1 MDRRQFIYRS
11 GVGSLAALTA
21 SVQPLWSYAASLASG
36 HRKFVVLQLSG
47 GNDGLNTVI
56 PYHDDAYYQN
66 RLTLAY
72 RKDEVLRI
80 DDRIG
85 LHPSLT
91 GLAGLLEKGML
102 TLLQGVGYPNPNRS
116 HFESMD
122 LWHTAH
128 AENRNTGWLGRY
140 LDRAMQAAQPTAIYV
155 GNGVR
160 PLALQARSSTPLAVR
175 QIDQFRI
182 GSETLRPVAES
193 LNHVRAEDDDLTA
206 LVAKNLTAALQAD
219 AQLAAVTSAASN
231 VSYPES
237 QLGQDLKTVAAMIR
251 AEIPA
256 RVYYVTLD
264 GFDTHANQRN
274 AHAAL
279 LQQFSA
285 AISAFCSDLGA
296 DHLLDQVLVMAFS
309 EFGRRVK
316 ENGSLGT
323 DHGVAGPLFLAGGSL
338 QGGIVGDHPSLTDLD
353 DGDLKVSLD
362 YRRIYNAV
370 LQDWME
376 LPETRN
382 PEDAIILGEYPAL
395 SNLFR
400 I

>member
-1 MDRRQFIYRS
+1 MDRRQFLHRTS
-11 GVGSLAALTA
+11 VGSLAALTA
-21 SVQPLWSYAASLASG
+21 SVQPLWSYAASLTTSP
-36 HRKFVVLQLSG
+36 RKFVVLQLSG

-56 PYHDDAYYQN
+56 PYHDDVYYQN

-72 RKDEVLRI
+72 GRDELLRI

-91 GLAGLLEKGML
+91 ELASLLDKGML

-128 AENRNTGWLGRY
+128 AANRNTGWLGRY
-140 LDRAMQAAQPTAIYV
+140 LDRAKQTTQPSAIYV

-160 PLALQARSSTPLAVR
+160 PLALQARSSTPLSVR

-182 GSETLRPVAES
+182 GSDTSRPVAEEVS
-193 LNHVRAEDDDLTA
+193 RVQADDDDLTA

-256 RVYYVTLD
+256 AVYYVTLD

-274 AHAAL
+274 AHSAL

-285 AISAFCSDLGA
+285 ALSAFCKDLSA
-296 DHLLDQVLVMAFS
+296 DQLLDQVLVMAFS

-323 DHGVAGPLFLAGGSL
+323 DHGVAGPLFLAGGGL

-376 LPETRN
+376 LPAGQHPKDT
-382 PEDAIILGEYPAL
+382 IILGEYPAL
-395 SNLFR
+395 PNLFR
-400 I
+400 V